1 MESKSEGSIKFPAL
15 LAAPLLILMAA
26 LAGGAALRE
35 SITIDEVAH
44 LGAAVSYPQKRDL
57 RLNEEYPPLAKI
69 LAALPLVLRG
79 IHTDYSDISWIFS
92 NGWFNA
98 MLGYESAKARITR
111 ALLDLVERHHAGWE
125 VCLRH
130 VAFLVRSGFLRLCM
144 RRTAPYLIQSK
155 HTASWIVEIA
165 YLPIYRQSFRNLVR
179 EGLPTV
185 RPECAGNARTASG
198 RIIHR
203 SFISSSNMC
212 SLKAQPVA
220 PTEIE
225 LSDDCKDRERRA

>member
-1 MESKSEGSIKFPAL
+1 MESKPEGSIKFPAL

-69 LAALPLVLRG
+69 LAALPLVLWG

-111 ALLDLVERHHAGWE
+111 ALLDLVERHHAGFANLIE
-125 VCLRH
+125 YSELGTPLTFEH
-130 VAFLVRSGFLRLCM
+130 FTAAPAGAIYGYPGTLNKY
-144 RRTAPYLIQSK
+144 RRPWLKPRT
-155 HTASWIVEIA
+155 
-165 YLPIYRQSFRNLVR
+165 PIRNLYLTGSDV
-179 EGLPTV
+179 GLLGIMGALMVGVLTARCLLGPFGFFKIMHAAN
-185 RPECAGNARTASG
+185 RP
-198 RIIHR
+198 
-203 SFISSSNMC
+203 
-212 SLKAQPVA
+212 LLD
-220 PTEIE
+220 TE
-225 LSDDCKDRERRA
+225 